1 VAVGALKFDRRILGG
16 VACLLVVAVGCGDGR
31 PTRVPVSGR
40 VLIDGKPLAKGLVRF
55 VPQGARPSSGKLDE
69 SGQFRLTC
77 YDGSDGAVLGKHRV
91 QVTASEILGGEK
103 VVWHAPRKYAD
114 FRSSGIEF
122 DVTEPTDEIVI
133 ELSWA
138 GEQRP
143 PNAR

>member
-1 VAVGALKFDRRILGG
+1 MAVRSVEFDCRVLASI
-16 VACLLVVAVGCGDGR
+16 ACLVIVAVGCGDGR

-40 VLIDGKPLAKGLVRF
+40 VLIDGKPLAKGMVRF
-55 VPQGARPSSGKLDE
+55 VPQGARPSSGRLDE

-91 QVTASEILGGEK
+91 QVTASEILSGEK

-114 FRSSGIEF
+114 FRRSGIEL
-122 DVTEPTDEIVI
+122 DVTEPTDAIVI
-133 ELSWA
+133 ELTWA

-143 PNAR
+143 PNAP